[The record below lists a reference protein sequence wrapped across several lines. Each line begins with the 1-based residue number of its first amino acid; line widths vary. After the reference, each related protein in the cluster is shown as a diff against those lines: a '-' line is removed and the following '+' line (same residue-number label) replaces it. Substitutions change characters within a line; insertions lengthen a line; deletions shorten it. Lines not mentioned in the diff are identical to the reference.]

1 MRFLKNRKFHI
12 LLFIMIC
19 SVDYVVAQTDTLDLN
34 FGAIVFMDSVTVTAS
49 RDGFN
54 KNDFIDIIQKDSSL
68 LRAFRNYR
76 FVSFNS
82 NCHMEFFRSTG
93 KGIAQ
98 FDQKAYQKIEG
109 NCRQTIIQEE
119 QTAGK
124 IYKSNGDFKYLTLT
138 MYDRLFQNRKRKC
151 DDPNRPIMVEIDP
164 KNIYQY
170 QVNELKKLIFAPGS
184 KSDLP
189 LLGNMTEIFSKE
201 MSPYYHYQVEH
212 ASFENEPC
220 YVFTASIHPS
230 FINENDKTIIK
241 YLRTY
246 FKKENFQVIAR
257 EYHIQQSQLFY
268 QFDVSMKIKVD
279 KIDEKYLPTEINY
292 KGFWKVPFKKEER
305 CKFKLEFSDYL
316 IPEN

>member
-1 MRFLKNRKFHI
+1 MYFLKNRTFYI
-12 LLFIMIC
+12 LLLIIIC
-19 SVDYVVAQTDTLDLN
+19 SIENTAAQTDTLDLN
-34 FGAIVFMDSVTVTAS
+34 FGAIVFMDSVTVSAS
-49 RDGFN
+49 RDGFT
-54 KNDFIDIIQKDSSL
+54 KNDFIDIIQRDSSL

-82 NCHMEFFRSTG
+82 VCQMEFFKSNG
-93 KGIAQ
+93 KSIAQ
-98 FDQKAYQKIEG
+98 FDQKAYQKVEG
-109 NCRQTIIQEE
+109 NCRQTLIQEE
-119 QTAGK
+119 LTKGK
-124 IYKSNGDFKYLTLT
+124 IYKSNGTYKYLTLS
-138 MYDRLFQNRKRKC
+138 MYDRLFQNKKRKC
-151 DDPNRPIMVEIDP
+151 DDPSRPIMVEINP

-189 LLGNMTEIFSKE
+189 FLGNMTEIFSEE
-201 MSPYYHYQVEH
+201 MSPYYQYQVAH
-212 ASFENEPC
+212 TRFENEPC
-220 YVFTASIHPS
+220 YVFTASIHPN

-257 EYHIQQSQLFY
+257 EYHIQQSQLLY

-279 KIDEKYLPTEINY
+279 KLEEKYIPTEINY

-305 CKFKLEFSDYL
+305 CKFTLSFSDYL
-316 IPEN
+316 IQEN